1 MKNYEIQFSSDEWSL
16 YDFDTETEITN
27 KYLKNLLD
35 ISVNEEAYY
44 LNNYPANIEI
54 VYNNKEQTGII
65 KLELNNYDD
74 KIDIKSYD
82 DFVEKMKN
90 LDGIVGN
97 FKANVAEWKYQ
108 EKYPYRSRGLEM
120 RDFI

>member
-27 KYLKNLLD
+27 KYLKKIMNID
-35 ISVNEEAYY
+35 VSEEAYY
-44 LNNYPANIEI
+44 LNDTVDIVINYNSVED
-54 VYNNKEQTGII
+54 TGLID
-65 KLELNNYDD
+65 LELDGYVDRI
-74 KIDIKSYD
+74 KIKNYD

-97 FKANVAEWKYQ
+97 FKANVAEWKY
-108 EKYPYRSRGLEM
+108 EEGFPYASRGLSVS
-120 RDFI
+120 DFI